1 MLNEV
6 RMMQTTMGCFPVV
19 VNSVS
24 LGQKKIM
31 KEKSNKQQ
39 ATSHKL
45 QATKDL
51 TGPELWDIIRYE
63 TFGFF
68 GQAPQPC

>member
-1 MLNEV
+1 
-6 RMMQTTMGCFPVV
+6 MMQTTMGCFPVV

-39 ATSHKL
+39 ATSNKQ
-45 QATKDL
+45 QATSNK
-51 TGPELWDIIRYE
+51 P
-63 TFGFF
+63 
-68 GQAPQPC
+68 QASSNKGLDRA